1 MMWIER
7 LFAHLDGDVA
17 GSEPGKIRAL
27 QIILGLVVCTEYW
40 TKALNM
46 WAALGTDDAV
56 ALGIASLVCITIV
69 HGRWRR
75 PALAALAGLQAWYVW
90 SLFPQAGNHRYLELT
105 FAVLLASFDDENPE
119 EQRFLLRSLRW
130 TVVVVLFY
138 SGLQK
143 LVHGYYFQGQ
153 YLAFSMWRDTFRAS
167 LGWLLPAEELQRLMS
182 YSWEVGDGPYSV
194 SSPLFVAVSN
204 AVWLSEMALAILLLP
219 RATRTVACVATCCL
233 IVVVE
238 AVAREFL
245 FGIEFFAAILLFAGS
260 DVIRHIVKPV
270 AVLLALLVLV
280 RLGALPE
287 IVFR

>member
-7 LFAHLDGDVA
+7 LLSLLDGDVE
-17 GSEPGKIRAL
+17 GSERGKIRSF
-27 QIILGLVVCTEYW
+27 QVILALVVCTEYW
-40 TKALNM
+40 TKALSM
-46 WAALGTDDAV
+46 WAVLRIDDAV
-56 ALGIASLVCITIV
+56 ALGIASLIGIAIV
-69 HGRWRR
+69 EGRWRR
-75 PALAALAGLQAWYVW
+75 PALATLAGLQAWYVW

-105 FAVLLASFDDENPE
+105 FAVLLASFDDENAE
-119 EQRFLLRSLRW
+119 ERRFLLRSLRW

-153 YLAFSMWRDTFRAS
+153 YLAFSMWRDTFSVS

-182 YSWEVGDGPYSV
+182 YNWDVGDGPYSV

-204 AVWLSEMALAILLLP
+204 AVWLSEMVLAILLLP
-219 RATRTVACVATCCL
+219 RATRAVACAATCCL
-233 IVVVE
+233 IIAVE

-245 FGIEFFAAILLFAGS
+245 FGVEFLAAILLFAGT
-260 DVIRHIVKPV
+260 DMIRHIVKPV

-280 RLGALPE
+280 RLGMLPE